1 MLEIFHHKDELTRD
15 EVAELL
21 KTKPEYIAEFEKAYA
36 TKALT
41 NEVPDNF
48 FEINAK
54 QAAAKHDST
63 EVIPEDVEAMVDKI
77 VENLIAITKVWKY
90 DGEGR
95 AKESKLLSLPDSF
108 GLITAKQINSLPRE
122 IRPQLAEDLMIK
134 DIHEPSHLAILYN
147 YQHFL
152 NEKRPKEKRLYYQ
165 KFRQG
170 LDILDLDPIT
180 YEIIGTNKNSMG
192 YWLPPIVEGIKKQTF
207 FKVPKTTIIK
217 VPMTMLQLTRCEYD
231 QLTRTTLDIVDRFC
245 FKVFELDEEK
255 EYFIKTGTYSSK
267 YDFRNVHVKGAKEVR
282 ELGEYLLFIH
292 NQALQM
298 ASPLSTP
305 TIYGASTTTEWVV
318 REFIQDKENNPCIY
332 KGLPLHTEY
341 RVFVDFDENKVI
353 GVNPYWDPDIM
364 KQRFGHSPDSDSPH
378 NIHDYVIY
386 KAHEET
392 LMRRYNENV
401 NTVVEKLEAM
411 LPDVNLDGQWSVDIM
426 QNGDDFWLIDMS
438 AATDSALVDCVPKHL
453 LKQKIE
459 DWIPE
464 LPGANN

>member
-1 MLEIFHHKDELTRD
+1 MLEIFHHKNELSRD

-21 KTKPEYIAEFEKAYA
+21 KTKPEYIAQFEKAYA
-36 TKALT
+36 AKALT
-41 NEVPDNF
+41 NETPDNF

-54 QAAAKHDST
+54 QAAAKHDGV
-63 EVIPEDVEAMVDKI
+63 EVIPEDVEAMIDKI

-95 AKESKLLSLPDSF
+95 GKENERLPLPESF
-108 GLITAKQINSLPRE
+108 GLITAEQINSLPRE

-147 YQHFL
+147 YQYFL
-152 NEKRPKEKRLYYQ
+152 NEKNPKEKRLYYQ

-192 YWLPPIVEGIKKQTF
+192 YWLPPVIEGIKKQTF

-305 TIYGASTTTEWVV
+305 TIYGASTTIEWVV

-364 KQRFGHSPDSDSPH
+364 KQRFGHSHDSDSPH
-378 NIHDYVIY
+378 NIHDYIIY

-392 LMRRYNENV
+392 LMRRYHENV

-411 LPDVNLDGQWSVDIM
+411 LPDVNLAGQWSVDIM

-438 AATDSALVDCVPKHL
+438 AATDSALVECVPKHL

-464 LPGANN
+464 LPGANI